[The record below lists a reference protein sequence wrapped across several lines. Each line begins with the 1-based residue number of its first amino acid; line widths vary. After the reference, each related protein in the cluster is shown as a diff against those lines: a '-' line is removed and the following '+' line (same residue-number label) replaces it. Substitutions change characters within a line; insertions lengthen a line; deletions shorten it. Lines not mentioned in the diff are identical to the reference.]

1 MANTKQL
8 NGPSLPPDVLEA
20 RRMAETME
28 REIIFGM
35 MSSYRFYRDLR
46 DIVCPWDQDRM
57 QHRLDFSTPRYNTL
71 YRAIDSFYRRFDRL
85 SPGRLECHAVLIG
98 RTSTS
103 TARSCRRAESGFIH
117 GTGRRCGMSKN
128 PAVLLLEHHLKEL
141 KLPTF
146 LRDYDSVGAVCSQE
160 RCDYPTYLLRL
171 AERELIDRERRAT
184 ERRIKEA
191 NFPVLKTIETF
202 DFAAQISINEPLV
215 RELLRGEYISKRE
228 NLLLV
233 GNPGTGKTH
242 LATALGFAAC
252 SQGKRVRF
260 MTTTGLVTQLLEQR
274 ETRTLQRLHKQLER
288 LDVLIL
294 DELGY
299 VPFSKTGAELLFD
312 VVSRAYERTSLIVT
326 TNLPF
331 EQWTEVL
338 GSERLTG
345 ALLDRLT
352 HRVHI
357 LEANG
362 QSFRLTDAKR
372 RLKRK

>member
-1 MANTKQL
+1 
-8 NGPSLPPDVLEA
+8 
-20 RRMAETME
+20 
-28 REIIFGM
+28 
-35 MSSYRFYRDLR
+35 
-46 DIVCPWDQDRM
+46 
-57 QHRLDFSTPRYNTL
+57 
-71 YRAIDSFYRRFDRL
+71 
-85 SPGRLECHAVLIG
+85 
-98 RTSTS
+98 
-103 TARSCRRAESGFIH
+103 
-117 GTGRRCGMSKN
+117 MSKD
-128 PAVLLLEHHLKEL
+128 PSVLLLEHHLKAL

-146 LRDYDSVGAVCSQE
+146 LRDYASVGAVCGQD
-160 RCDYPTYLLRL
+160 RADYPTYLFRL

-191 NFPVLKTIETF
+191 AFPVLKTIETF
-202 DFAAQISINEPLV
+202 DFASQPSINEPLV
-215 RELLRGEYISKRE
+215 RELLRGEYIGKRE
-228 NLLLV
+228 NLLLI

-242 LATALGFAAC
+242 LAAALGFAAC
-252 SQGKRVRF
+252 AQGKRVRF

-274 ETRTLQRLHKQLER
+274 ETRTLQRLCKQLER
-288 LDVLIL
+288 LEVLIL

-362 QSFRLTDAKR
+362 PSYRLTDAKR
-372 RLKRK
+372 RLKRQ

>member
-1 MANTKQL
+1 
-8 NGPSLPPDVLEA
+8 
-20 RRMAETME
+20 
-28 REIIFGM
+28 
-35 MSSYRFYRDLR
+35 
-46 DIVCPWDQDRM
+46 
-57 QHRLDFSTPRYNTL
+57 
-71 YRAIDSFYRRFDRL
+71 
-85 SPGRLECHAVLIG
+85 
-98 RTSTS
+98 
-103 TARSCRRAESGFIH
+103 
-117 GTGRRCGMSKN
+117 MSKN
-128 PAVLLLEHHLKEL
+128 PSVLLLEHHLKEL

-146 LRDYDSVGAVCSQE
+146 LRDYDSVGAVCSQD

-191 NFPVLKTIETF
+191 AFPVLKTIETF
-202 DFAAQISINEPLV
+202 DFAAQVSINESLV
-215 RELLRGEYISKRE
+215 RELLRGEYIGKRE

-260 MTTTGLVTQLLEQR
+260 MTTTALVTQLLEQR
-274 ETRTLQRLHKQLER
+274 ENRTLQRLYKQLQR
-288 LDVLIL
+288 QDVLIL

-299 VPFSKTGAELLFD
+299 VPFSKAGAELLFD
-312 VVSRAYERTSLIVT
+312 VVGRAYEQTSLIVT

-345 ALLDRLT
+345 AMLDRLT

-362 QSFRLTDAKR
+362 QSYRLQDSKR
-372 RLKRK
+372 RLRRK